1 MKQVR
6 DLPRNGDKIGRV
18 DTNGTLEE
26 GEKTMDEPTRIRAP
40 ELPDKLEWFNTDQA
54 LTLRGQRGKVVL
66 LDFWSYCCINCM
78 HVLPDLRY
86 LENKYPETLTVIGI
100 HSPKFENER
109 IGAQL
114 QKAINRHHI
123 RHPVSNDPT
132 FQLWRA
138 YGIKAW
144 PSVIFIDPEGYVV
157 GVLRG
162 EGRRRQLDD
171 LISKH
176 LDEAEE
182 KGVLKYSPTP
192 VSPKPEADSILS
204 FPGKVLAARNNL
216 YIADSGRNRI
226 LETYHDGKIRRVFG
240 SGTAGMLDGCETAA
254 MLDNPQGMVMVGDFL
269 YVADTGNHAIR
280 RIHLKTGEVMTLAGT
295 GKQGRYVAD
304 SFREPTDAALNSPWD
319 LSYHESNLY
328 IAMAGQHQIWRMNL
342 NHLAIERY
350 AGSGSEDIVDG
361 PLDTASFAQPSGLA
375 VHEECL
381 YVVDSETSAIRE
393 IHRNRNVVNTLV
405 GKGLFDFGDRSG
417 VGREARLQHPLG
429 ISADS
434 ERNTLWIADTYNSK
448 IKRIDMQTKEVSTFK
463 FAFKLNEPGGLSIYR
478 NKLFIANTNE
488 HQIVVLDLQSRM
500 AEVVNVRE

>member
-1 MKQVR
+1 M
-6 DLPRNGDKIGRV
+6 G
-18 DTNGTLEE
+18 
-26 GEKTMDEPTRIRAP
+26 EPTRIRAP

-54 LTLRGQRGKVVL
+54 LTLKDQRGKMVL
-66 LDFWSYCCINCM
+66 LDFWSYCSINCM
-78 HVLPDLRY
+78 HVMPDLRY
-86 LENKYPETLTVIGI
+86 LENKYPETLTVIGM

-114 QKAINRHHI
+114 QKAINRYHI
-123 RHPVSNDPT
+123 RHPVANDLT

-144 PSVIFIDPEGYVV
+144 PSVILIDPEGYVI

-162 EGRRRQLDD
+162 EGRRKQLDE

-182 KGVLKYSPTP
+182 KGVLSYSPTP
-192 VSPKPEADSILS
+192 VSLNPEPDSMLR
-204 FPGKVLAARNNL
+204 FPGKVLTTRNNL

-226 LETYHDGKIRRVFG
+226 LETYHEGKIRRVFG
-240 SGTAGMLDGCETAA
+240 SGNAGMLDGIESAA
-254 MLDNPQGMVMVGDFL
+254 MFDNPQGMVIVGDFL

-280 RIHLKTGEVMTLAGT
+280 RIHLKSGEVMGLAGT

-304 SFREPTDAALNSPWD
+304 SFREPMDAALNSPWD
-319 LSYHESNLY
+319 LSYYESNLY
-328 IAMAGQHQIWRMNL
+328 IAMAGQHQVWRMNL

-350 AGSGSEDIVDG
+350 AGSGGEELVDG
-361 PLDTASFAQPSGLA
+361 PVDTASFAQPSGLA
-375 VHEECL
+375 VHEDRL

-393 IHRNRNVVNTLV
+393 IHLTQNVVNTMV

-417 VGREARLQHPLG
+417 VGREARLQYPLG
-429 ISADS
+429 ISVDS
-434 ERNTLWIADTYNSK
+434 EGGALWIADTYNSK
-448 IKRIDMQTKEVSTFK
+448 IKRIDLRTNEVSTFK
-463 FAFKLNEPGGLSIYR
+463 FAFKLNEPGGLSLYR

-500 AEVVNVRE
+500 AEAVNVRE